1 MSRRD
6 DEQATLLE
14 ATLTAYRERD
24 AEGLPLA
31 PPQWWDL
38 SADDCERAAARQLQA
53 RLVESALDG
62 RGWSSTVKAVLGRL

>member
-1 MSRRD
+1 MIRRD
-6 DEQATLLE
+6 EGQDALLE

-38 SADDCERAAARQLQA
+38 SEETCELAAARQLQA
-53 RLVESALDG
+53 RVVESALDE
-62 RGWSSTVKAVLGRL
+62 RGWSGTVRAVLERV